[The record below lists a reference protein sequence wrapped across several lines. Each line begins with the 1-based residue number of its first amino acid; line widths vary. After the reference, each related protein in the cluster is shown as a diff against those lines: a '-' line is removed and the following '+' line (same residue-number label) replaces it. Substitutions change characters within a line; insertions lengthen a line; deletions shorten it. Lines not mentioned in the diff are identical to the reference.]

1 MTSTSRNANPSAVLG
16 LILAALTASAGSAR
30 AQAPAPVPAPVPAPA
45 QEQSPQQIFDSKY
58 IGFAELIT
66 GSLNGRRSMRPRFA
80 PYQGVYHRP
89 LKPEEFYAA
98 VGRPD
103 YAEQYLAK
111 RRRRIG
117 LIAAGGALMGA
128 GAIALGVGTGVFI
141 ATNVNPTIVCGF
153 TGPCTTPSYNP
164 TPLYIGLGIFAF
176 GAAGGLTLLL
186 VGVLQN
192 PHPVPLQE
200 AHRLA
205 DEYNQGLRQQLGLA
219 AGALSM
225 LRRATFAPTFGPQGA
240 AVAATTTF

>member
-1 MTSTSRNANPSAVLG
+1 MTSTSRNAHPSAVLG
-16 LILAALTASAGSAR
+16 LVFAALTVSAGSVR
-30 AQAPAPVPAPVPAPA
+30 AQAPVPVPVPA

-58 IGFAELIT
+58 IGFGELLAGGIN
-66 GSLNGRRSMRPRFA
+66 SRRSSRPRFA

-219 AGALSM
+219 AAALSM